1 MRNYI
6 LLIIIYF
13 YLLFNISILSWEN
26 DQEEEQINKITE
38 CIFQKKIKKQEQ
50 ISEIKDGEVPQETI
64 PLKKEPTC
72 TKEQLKQSFVV
83 LFSINKNIYFQEKIF
98 FTTLVS
104 LFVFVVLFRQH
115 VLTKKIRDLEN
126 KLDKSLQTIHDI
138 LESSSENPKNDSI
151 QISLLNLEARQRG
164 IEETLE
170 TLLEEKSTTN
180 TDASPTQEE
189 VSTFSFY
196 MAFPKI
202 DGSFPVSSARKTQ
215 DNSSYK
221 FYSKD
226 NIHAEFELSY
236 NSEML
241 GRLLNSVEIYIEPAC
256 ESINSLD
263 FGALQ
268 ISNIE
273 RGVAKRHGNTW
284 KVIKKAKIKYD

>member
-1 MRNYI
+1 MRSYI
-6 LLIIIYF
+6 IIIIYF
-13 YLLFNISILSWEN
+13 YLLFNFSLLSWEN
-26 DQEEEQINKITE
+26 DHEEEPINKITD
-38 CIFQKKIKKQEQ
+38 CVFQKKIKKQEQ
-50 ISEIKDGEVPQETI
+50 ISEIKDGEVLPETI

-72 TKEQLKQSFVV
+72 TKEQLKQSFIM
-83 LFSINKNIYFQEKIF
+83 LLSTNKNIYFQEKIF

-104 LFVFVVLFRQH
+104 LFIFVVLFRQH
-115 VLTKKIRDLEN
+115 VLTKKIKDLED
-126 KLDKSLQTIHDI
+126 KLNKSLQTIHDI
-138 LESSSENPKNDSI
+138 LESSSENPKNDSL
-151 QISLLNLEARQRG
+151 QVNLLNLEARQRG

-170 TLLEEKSTTN
+170 TLLEEKNSIK

-189 VSTFSFY
+189 ESSFPFY
-196 MAFPKI
+196 MTFPKI
-202 DGSFPVSSARKTQ
+202 DGSFPVSSVRKTQ

-226 NIHAEFELSY
+226 DLHAEFELSY
-236 NSEML
+236 SSEML

-273 RGVAKRHGNTW
+273 RGVAKRQGNTW

>member
-6 LLIIIYF
+6 LIIIYF
-13 YLLFNISILSWEN
+13 FLLFNFSLLSWEN
-26 DQEEEQINKITE
+26 DQEEDIINKITD
-38 CIFQKKIKKQEQ
+38 CVFQKKIKKQEQ
-50 ISEIKDGEVPQETI
+50 ISEIKDGEVLPETI

-72 TKEQLKQSFVV
+72 TKEQLKQSFIV
-83 LFSINKNIYFQEKIF
+83 LLSTNKNIYFQEKIF

-115 VLTKKIRDLEN
+115 ILTKKIKDLED
-126 KLDKSLQTIHDI
+126 KLNKSLQTIHDI
-138 LESSSENPKNDSI
+138 LESSSENPKNDSL
-151 QISLLNLEARQRG
+151 QVNLLNLEARQRG

-170 TLLEEKSTTN
+170 TLLEEKNSIKTE
-180 TDASPTQEE
+180 ASLTQEE
-189 VSTFSFY
+189 EPSLVFY
-196 MAFPKI
+196 MTFPKI
-202 DGSFPVSSARKTQ
+202 DGSFPVSSARKTHT
-215 DNSSYK
+215 NSCYK
-221 FYSKD
+221 FYSND
-226 NIHAEFELSY
+226 DLHAEFELSY
-236 NSEML
+236 SSEML

-273 RGVAKRHGNTW
+273 RGVAKRHGNIW